1 MRTHVH
7 TSLCNI
13 IKVEIDL
20 AFPLP
25 LSPNRSLLPSLSLHL
40 FSYINKHKDK
50 NPNKY
55 TDNKLKRDKRS
66 ERHSLSAV
74 TASLFFDKDFNTY
87 LGFLF
92 FKKQASFFSHFSYD
106 L

>member
-1 MRTHVH
+1 MRTHIH

-13 IKVEIDL
+13 IKVEIAL

-66 ERHSLSAV
+66 ERHSLSAGFCV
-74 TASLFFDKDFNTY
+74 CNAFFNEFELSIDVN
-87 LGFLF
+87 G
-92 FKKQASFFSHFSYD
+92 
-106 L
+106 